1 MIDATEAVTKAK
13 DYFTNVYK
21 DTPLLEVMLEEAE
34 LTDESK
40 YWAITFSFD
49 WQPSAGTRSLG
60 PGERIY
66 KLLKL
71 DAETGSMISM
81 KKAMPTA

>member
-13 DYFTNVYK
+13 EYFTNVYK

-34 LTDESK
+34 LIDEGK

-49 WQPSAGTRSLG
+49 WQPASGTRSLG
-60 PGERIY
+60 PGERVY
-66 KLLKL
+66 KLMKL
-71 DAETGSMISM
+71 DSETGSMISM
-81 KKAMPTA
+81 KKSLPTV